1 MSIWS
6 PCIKVCFVDPDAEIC
21 VGCYRSMEELGRWA
35 KMTDA
40 ERMAVGEALPARE
53 RAYRASKGKPTP

>member
-21 VGCYRSMEELGRWA
+21 VGCFRTLDELARWTKMSDDERDLVGKELPEREAVYRREKES
-35 KMTDA
+35 
-40 ERMAVGEALPARE
+40 AR
-53 RAYRASKGKPTP
+53 